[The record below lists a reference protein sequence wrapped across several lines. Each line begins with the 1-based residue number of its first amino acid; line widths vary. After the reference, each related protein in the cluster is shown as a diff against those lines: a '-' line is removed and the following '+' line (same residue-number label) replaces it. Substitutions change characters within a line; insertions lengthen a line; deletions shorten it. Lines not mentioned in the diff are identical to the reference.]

1 MGLKRFFDWV
11 WYGEN
16 RAAGPYIDA
25 LYPYLHNLNAQGTYS
40 SFDLKKYYSP
50 EQALRIST
58 VYTCVLVRAEALS
71 TLPCNVMQSTAE
83 GSRVAYNHPVY
94 SLLKNKPN
102 PLMTAATYWKT
113 VDAQIDLTGDS
124 FSIIRYSGRYQPK
137 QIDLV
142 DDPDAVSISI
152 SDSGS
157 PVYTWK
163 GQTYRDYEVLHFKD
177 LTLDGIRGC
186 SRIEYNSSTMNYAGK
201 LRNYGSNA
209 IGTKPP
215 GYFTT
220 EQNYETVK
228 KQEQNLS
235 DKWKTAISNG
245 DTPTLPFGLQYKNL
259 IINPGDAQYLDAV
272 NATKEDIYGIFRVPP
287 TLAQNYDRAT
297 FANAE
302 QQDLVFIKH
311 TMLPI
316 ITNIEQECNAKLFA
330 ESNAESANPFYVK
343 FNVNA
348 YLRGDFASRTAAYR
362 ALWERGLVT
371 GNQIAD
377 FEDWNHFEGGERRF
391 VPMNMIPLDKVD
403 EFIDGL
409 SEPVATN
416 VADPGGQNDP
426 NQDRALLDAIEINK
440 NGIIYKNG
448 HAGLHN

>member
-1 MGLKRFFDWV
+1 MGLKQFFDWV
-11 WYGEN
+11 WFGEQ
-16 RAAGPYIDA
+16 RAAGPYVDGT
-25 LYPYLHNLNAQGTYS
+25 YPYLHNLNALGTYS
-40 SFDLKKYYSP
+40 SFDLKQFYSP

-58 VYTCVLVRAEALS
+58 VFTCVLVRGEALS
-71 TLPCNVMQSTAE
+71 TLPCNVLQSTSE
-83 GSRVAYNHPVY
+83 GSRVAYNHNVY
-94 SLLKNKPN
+94 NLLKNKPN
-102 PLMTAATYWKT
+102 PLMTASTYWKA
-113 VDAQIDLTGDS
+113 VNAQIDLTGDS
-124 FSIIRYSGRYQPK
+124 FSIIRYSGRYQVR

-142 DDPDAVSISI
+142 DDSDDVSISI
-152 SDSGS
+152 SPSGR

-163 GQTYRDYEVLHFKD
+163 GEQYQDYEVLHFKD

-186 SRIEYNSSTMNYAGK
+186 SRIQYNASLLGYASK
-201 LRNYGSNA
+201 LKTYGSNA
-209 IGTKPP
+209 IGSKPP
-215 GYFTT
+215 GYFST

-228 KQEQNLS
+228 KQEDSLS
-235 DKWKTAISNG
+235 TKWQGAIAEGKTPLI
-245 DTPTLPFGLQYKNL
+245 PYGLKYNSL
-259 IINPGDAQYLDAV
+259 IINPGDAQYLDSV

-330 ESNAESANPFYVK
+330 ESNMESENPYYVK

-348 YLRGDFASRTAAYR
+348 YMRGDFASRTASYR

-377 FEDWNHFEGGERRF
+377 FEDWNHFEGGDRRF

-403 EFIDGL
+403 EFVDNL
-409 SEPVATN
+409 TEPVSTN
-416 VADPGGQNDP
+416 VGDQGGQNDP
-426 NQDRALLDAIEINK
+426 NTDRQLIDELLK
-440 NGIIYKNG
+440 PTNGIKYKNG
-448 HAGLHN
+448 HGRLHN